1 MSDRAKDAP
10 PASGTPELV
19 LQQKAFRTKIDYR
32 FFRDYVEYTIRD
44 RNGALSC
51 FTVKYSALPGRTE
64 YGAYQPARRPVTG
77 LQILLFALMILMIS
91 SAFPKASQ
99 WEIGLMVGGA
109 VAALS
114 ISIAL
119 RWRFRNAYT
128 TIPTAKG
135 KLLLLR
141 DKQHDLVLQE
151 LESRRMK
158 ELRKLA
164 TIDPLNSPQ
173 AELRKFE
180 WLKEQEVITQEEFE
194 LIRQKLNVAA
204 ARLSFPGSTRKPPDE
219 IVN

>member
-1 MSDRAKDAP
+1 MSDHLKDARP
-10 PASGTPELV
+10 SSGTPELA
-19 LQQKAFRTKIDYR
+19 LQQRAFRTKIDYR

-64 YGAYQPARRPVTG
+64 YGAYQPARSPITG

-109 VAALS
+109 VAALAV
-114 ISIAL
+114 SIAL
-119 RWRFRNAYT
+119 RWRFRDAYT
-128 TIPTAKG
+128 TIPTVKG
-135 KLLLLR
+135 KLHLLR
-141 DKQHDLVLQE
+141 NKQHDQVLQE
-151 LESRRMK
+151 LESRRLK

-164 TIDPLNSPQ
+164 TIDTLNSPQ

-180 WLKEQEVITQEEFE
+180 WLKEQEIITQEEFE
-194 LIRQKLNVAA
+194 LFRQKLNLAS
-204 ARLSFPGSTRKPPDE
+204 ARLNFSGLMPKPPDE